1 MDYLYARIRE
11 CCAQRWDLL
20 VVGGVVG
27 ERWARETASSPTLAQ
42 RHQRTAALGLR
53 LWALPA
59 AILRDASNFLRFRM
73 LDVCVHSYCRESFSA
88 TIVVT
93 LVVLRTLI
101 VVTHRHRHL
110 RGLFKKLC
118 LSLIAGNVHTQI
130 CLVKHPEQTSLT
142 SPRGN
147 LRVFLQLIG
156 KLLQQSFSLILLCRP
171 GTTRLHT
178 HSAP

>member
-27 ERWARETASSPTLAQ
+27 ERWARETEKQRVAQ
-42 RHQRTAALGLR
+42 R